1 MYAHKLSKIPPTALE
16 RFFFLE
22 MSIFCVILIKF
33 DTLFIERFG
42 IVLVNIAFIT
52 NSNESSSFV
61 KKSV

>member
-1 MYAHKLSKIPPTALE
+1 MLSKIPPTVLE
-16 RFFFLE
+16 CFFWE

-33 DTLFIERFG
+33 ETLFIEQFG